1 MLEKRAIKI
10 ELKTMAHIE
19 QNDSLNKMPDSSYGQ
34 SYLTW
39 KMWGS
44 EFGKL
49 SKFEAHYFSKEI
61 SRANRAFPKNAKVL
75 EIGFGNGS
83 FLRYAA
89 ERNWD
94 VSGTELNNDLV
105 QIANQKGF
113 NTFNTSDLTMF
124 KNDAFDLV
132 IAFDVLEHISQ
143 EHLLSFILEIK
154 RVLKNDGVLIARFP
168 NGDSPFG
175 LSNQNGDVTH
185 VTAIGSG
192 KINYFATTSN
202 MELIFSG
209 GETEPIL
216 GGSTLYFIRQM
227 IVWPIKKAMN
237 LFVNLAFFPRKNIAF
252 FSINLIMILKAKK

>member
-1 MLEKRAIKI
+1 
-10 ELKTMAHIE
+10 MAHIE
-19 QNDSLNKMPDSSYGQ
+19 QNEPINKMSESSYGK

-39 KMWGS
+39 KMWGD

-61 SRANRAFPKNAKVL
+61 SKANCTFPKNSKVL

-83 FLRYAA
+83 FLKYAS
-89 ERNWD
+89 EKNWD
-94 VSGTELNNDLV
+94 VYGTEVNSDLV

-113 NTFNTSDLTMF
+113 NTFDTSDLTMF
-124 KNDAFDLV
+124 KNDTFDLV
-132 IAFDVLEHISQ
+132 IAFDVLEHIPQ

-154 RVLKNDGVLIARFP
+154 RVLRNDGVLIARFP

-175 LSNQNGDVTH
+175 LSNQNGDITH

-192 KINYFATTSN
+192 KINYFAANSN

-209 GETEPIL
+209 GEAKPIL
-216 GGSTLYFIRQM
+216 GGRHTLFYSSGDCM
-227 IVWPIKKAMN
+227 AH
-237 LFVNLAFFPRKNIAF
+237 
-252 FSINLIMILKAKK
+252 